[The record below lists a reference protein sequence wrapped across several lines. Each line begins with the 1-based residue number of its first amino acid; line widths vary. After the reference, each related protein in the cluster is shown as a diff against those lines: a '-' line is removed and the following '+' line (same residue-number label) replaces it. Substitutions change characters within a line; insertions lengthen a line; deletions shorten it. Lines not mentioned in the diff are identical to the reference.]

1 MSVAKDQVSNR
12 VYDVV
17 REAIWAGVSPE
28 EFRVMVIACWRN
40 ALDDEAKHVAT
51 VFKR

>member
-1 MSVAKDQVSNR
+1 MTASDRVSNH

-28 EFRVMVIACWRN
+28 EFKIMVRECWRN
-40 ALDDEAKHVAT
+40 AIDDEARHAIA
-51 VFKR
+51 VFSKP